1 MENFDIISNN
11 VIFYLLKYLDNY
23 SVSQATKRVVLVKRS
38 VTQVLCKGDML
49 VQCRR
54 QIEPLQLFFFTVNC
68 FLLRFRGQ
76 FSC

>member
-49 VQCRR
+49 VQFRR
-54 QIEPLQLFFFTVNC
+54 QIEPLQLFFFHC
-68 FLLRFRGQ
+68 EL
-76 FSC
+76 FSPKI